1 MKRPPST
8 SCSANEAR
16 VPTARS
22 QPGPDRG
29 GDRAGGDRGRVHLV
43 QRQHRPSVRPELPA
57 QGRGAERREAREG
70 QRGARGRIPR
80 GHRRGHPERPPP
92 GGRGRARD
100 RDARPQARQAGRAAV
115 RGLNAVGASAL
126 GARAQVRGAD
136 PGPRPSH
143 VPGRRHDP
151 AAEHGGGLARA
162 RGRALDLRAGDPRRR
177 PQLDRG
183 LRERDRGARAGH
195 QHGHPRARAV
205 HALPAAGD
213 GEPLR
218 PGHRA
223 AEPLPCA
230 GRGGRRGGA
239 RGRAAGALV
248 RRHGDHLR
256 GHVARSRGAPPDDRG
271 EPGDAVRRHR
281 VVPGADALPRAV
293 RGGVA
298 RPPAGRR
305 TAPAHAAARERRP
318 PGRGAGVPADPGA
331 RRGPREPVRGGRGA
345 RRQPDHAARAARPP
359 QGRRAHPAADQVR
372 RAVPDGLQLPRL
384 LLQPARHAPVLG
396 GGRRHQRADSREA
409 RRRDAGEHPRLD
421 GVHPSGRRA
430 DGQGPAGHPGAA
442 VPPYAV
448 RRPGR
453 RLQRPGGLPGR
464 PDGLPRQARDGPAL
478 PAGLLERRLRRR
490 RQPRRGRPGH
500 AGPDRRHLQVTRA
513 RHRPP
518 GGRAVSVFKAGV
530 LAITVIVLL
539 AYFGFTFANP
549 YELKALF
556 RDVENLK
563 VRSPVRIAGVEVG
576 KVTKVESKEGG
587 GAAEVTMELREDA
600 LPLHEDARLQIRSR
614 IFLEGN
620 FFVDIEPGSP
630 SGDELDDGSTVPVT
644 QTATTV
650 TLPDILDTLDTDV
663 RGDLQTFLHEYGTV
677 ALQGGGARAF
687 NRAVPS
693 FEPAYRY
700 GALTNDALLGLDP
713 ERDIQRLLRG
723 QQKTF
728 AALSA
733 NPRTLRE
740 LVTDL
745 NTTAG
750 AIASADTQLEA
761 AIPALRDTLTVG
773 YPALGELNA
782 ALPTLSA

>member
-1 MKRPPST
+1 M
-8 SCSANEAR
+8 
-16 VPTARS
+16 
-22 QPGPDRG
+22 
-29 GDRAGGDRGRVHLV
+29 
-43 QRQHRPSVRPELPA
+43 
-57 QGRGAERREAREG
+57 
-70 QRGARGRIPR
+70 
-80 GHRRGHPERPPP
+80 
-92 GGRGRARD
+92 
-100 RDARPQARQAGRAAV
+100 
-115 RGLNAVGASAL
+115 
-126 GARAQVRGAD
+126 
-136 PGPRPSH
+136 
-143 VPGRRHDP
+143 
-151 AAEHGGGLARA
+151 
-162 RGRALDLRAGDPRRR
+162 
-177 PQLDRG
+177 
-183 LRERDRGARAGH
+183 
-195 QHGHPRARAV
+195 
-205 HALPAAGD
+205 
-213 GEPLR
+213 
-218 PGHRA
+218 
-223 AEPLPCA
+223 
-230 GRGGRRGGA
+230 
-239 RGRAAGALV
+239 
-248 RRHGDHLR
+248 
-256 GHVARSRGAPPDDRG
+256 
-271 EPGDAVRRHR
+271 
-281 VVPGADALPRAV
+281 
-293 RGGVA
+293 
-298 RPPAGRR
+298 
-305 TAPAHAAARERRP
+305 
-318 PGRGAGVPADPGA
+318 
-331 RRGPREPVRGGRGA
+331 
-345 RRQPDHAARAARPP
+345 
-359 QGRRAHPAADQVR
+359 
-372 RAVPDGLQLPRL
+372 
-384 LLQPARHAPVLG
+384 
-396 GGRRHQRADSREA
+396 
-409 RRRDAGEHPRLD
+409 
-421 GVHPSGRRA
+421 
-430 DGQGPAGHPGAA
+430 
-442 VPPYAV
+442 
-448 RRPGR
+448 
-453 RLQRPGGLPGR
+453 
-464 PDGLPRQARDGPAL
+464 
-478 PAGLLERRLRRR
+478 
-490 RQPRRGRPGH
+490 
-500 AGPDRRHLQVTRA
+500 
-513 RHRPP
+513 
-518 GGRAVSVFKAGV
+518 SVFKAGV

-539 AYFGFTFANP
+539 AYFGFTKANPFANP

-700 GALTNDALLGLDP
+700 GALTNDALLGLEP

-761 AIPALRDTLTVG
+761 AIPALRDTLKVG

-782 ALPTLSA
+782 ALPTLSAFSREALPGVRSSAPALAAATPWMRQARFLVQESELKGLAADLRQAVPNLVRLNTRLIPFLDQTRALSSCTNNVLVPWAEDEIPSIEEGNSGHSVREQINRSFVGLAGESRVNDANTPVFHVQGVNPFKLAAGEIEPGAPVNPNVPPPHRPDVPCETQEPPNLSAPGGPATLFGGTP